1 MIQIYF
7 SFVVMLAS
15 IFLCIFDRISCQFF
29 VRLLFLCPCCLV
41 CSAHFSSSM
50 DFHICILWA
59 LSMLCYVKALC
70 LLVSYWCAASLSLAY
85 LRLILLRF
93 WFFLFVVF
101 IFFVGLGISFRFE
114 KQKAMQQ
121 MWYVTIVVDF
131 FFINW
136 WWWWWWCWC
145 MCCVVYLYTCRT
157 RMQSIPFCE
166 RGNQPIFFLSS
177 DLFFSILLHLSLSL
191 AGLSIKT
198 FFSLFSPL
206 LFLLVFVHL
215 FKKDSSCVS
224 IAVFWGDGCFYISRG
239 VFWFLNVPGIVCTV
253 YD

>member
-15 IFLCIFDRISCQFF
+15 IFLCIFDRISRQFF

-85 LRLILLRF
+85 LRLIRLRF

-101 IFFVGLGISFRFE
+101 IFFCWFGYFIPFR
-114 KQKAMQQ
+114 KAEGDATNVIRYDCR
-121 MWYVTIVVDF
+121 WF
-131 FFINW
+131 FFYKL
-136 WWWWWWCWC
+136 
-145 MCCVVYLYTCRT
+145 MMVVVVMLVHVLC
-157 RMQSIPFCE
+157 
-166 RGNQPIFFLSS
+166 
-177 DLFFSILLHLSLSL
+177 
-191 AGLSIKT
+191 
-198 FFSLFSPL
+198 SLF
-206 LFLLVFVHL
+206 
-215 FKKDSSCVS
+215 
-224 IAVFWGDGCFYISRG
+224 
-239 VFWFLNVPGIVCTV
+239 V
-253 YD
+253 YV

>member
-1 MIQIYF
+1 MCCV
-7 SFVVMLAS
+7 SFA
-15 IFLCIFDRISCQFF
+15 CIS
-29 VRLLFLCPCCLV
+29 
-41 CSAHFSSSM
+41 SAHPSPFLVLPFCS
-50 DFHICILWA
+50 FHFF
-59 LSMLCYVKALC
+59 
-70 LLVSYWCAASLSLAY
+70 LLVWVFHSVSKSRRRCNKCDTLRLSL
-85 LRLILLRF
+85 I
-93 WFFLFVVF
+93 
-101 IFFVGLGISFRFE
+101 
-114 KQKAMQQ
+114 
-121 MWYVTIVVDF
+121 F